1 MRRMEAAIAESA
13 PSRRPV
19 RVLLADANGLA
30 RNSLRETLQ
39 RAGLSVVGPAAD
51 IANAVSLTRRCTP
64 DVIVMDSTLPP
75 GGGIAAL
82 PVLMAASP
90 RVRVVIL
97 AESGDDDTGLVAL
110 SRGAVGYLSRD
121 IDLRALA
128 RAVARVARGEAAVS
142 RSMARRLVE
151 CLRTLSAG
159 KVGMRPVKS
168 PLTSREWEVLDLI
181 ATGATT
187 SQIAR
192 KLVLSTDTVDSHV
205 RHILRKLETHSRAE
219 AVQIAEQMRA

>member
-13 PSRRPV
+13 HSGGPV
-19 RVLLADANGLA
+19 RVLVADANGLA

-39 RAGLSVVGPAAD
+39 RAGLSVVGQAGD

-97 AESGDDDTGLVAL
+97 AESGDDDSGLVAL

-121 IDLRALA
+121 IDLGALA

-151 CLRTLSAG
+151 RL
-159 KVGMRPVKS
+159 
-168 PLTSREWEVLDLI
+168 
-181 ATGATT
+181 
-187 SQIAR
+187 
-192 KLVLSTDTVDSHV
+192 
-205 RHILRKLETHSRAE
+205 
-219 AVQIAEQMRA
+219 